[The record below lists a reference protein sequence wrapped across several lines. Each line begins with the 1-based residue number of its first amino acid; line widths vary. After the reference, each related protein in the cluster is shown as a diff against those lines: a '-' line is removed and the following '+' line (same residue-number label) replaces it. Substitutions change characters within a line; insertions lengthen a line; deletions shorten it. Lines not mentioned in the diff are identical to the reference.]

1 MMKSTD
7 THGALRSSGT
17 RGRLLIRTGV
27 ILYVMIHAGIKN
39 RRPALFEHIADP
51 FRHVVKAVYYF
62 DIQPYGGSRNGR
74 NASAVGAADATRA
87 RRARWARPTEVSTD
101 AMGTVELRRG
111 GGDGTVPG
119 AVAGDDRRASPA
131 AR

>member
-1 MMKSTD
+1 MLLKQYIILIYSLTAALETD
-7 THGALRSSGT
+7 ETRRRS
-17 RGRLLIRTGV
+17 GR
-27 ILYVMIHAGIKN
+27 
-39 RRPALFEHIADP
+39 
-51 FRHVVKAVYYF
+51 
-62 DIQPYGGSRNGR
+62 
-74 NASAVGAADATRA
+74 DAT
-87 RRARWARPTEVSTD
+87 RARWARPTEVSTD

>member
-1 MMKSTD
+1 MLLKQYIILIYSLTAALETD
-7 THGALRSSGT
+7 ETRRRSAGGT
-17 RGRLLIRTGV
+17 R
-27 ILYVMIHAGIKN
+27 
-39 RRPALFEHIADP
+39 P
-51 FRHVVKAVYYF
+51 
-62 DIQPYGGSRNGR
+62 
-74 NASAVGAADATRA
+74 RA